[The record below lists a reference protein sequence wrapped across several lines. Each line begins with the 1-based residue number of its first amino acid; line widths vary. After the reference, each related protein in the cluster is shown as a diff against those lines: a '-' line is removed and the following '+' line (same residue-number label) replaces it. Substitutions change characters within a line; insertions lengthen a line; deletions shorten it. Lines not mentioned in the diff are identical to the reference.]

1 MATTASEVFSKIS
14 SRLIEGMML
23 HDRLADYY
31 DFLGLMGFKR
41 IHEYHFLRD
50 SADLRGVKRYYINH
64 FNMLLPDGEV
74 TPEWNIP
81 ESWAGHYREDVRI
94 ETKKN
99 AVKAGTEKWSEWAHD
114 TKRLYETCYRDLCDI
129 DEIAAA
135 CKVKELIMD
144 ADMSAK
150 CADRLSVRLK
160 GMDYD
165 MPTISIMQDEIHSEY
180 KEKTKEIGIS
190 IC

>member
-1 MATTASEVFSKIS
+1 MTPSEVFTKITTH
-14 SRLIEGMML
+14 LVEGMML
-23 HDRLADYY
+23 HDRMADYY

-41 IHEYHFLRD
+41 IHEYHFLKN
-50 SADLRGVKRYYINH
+50 AAEMRGVRRYYINH
-64 FNMLLPDGEV
+64 FNMLLPDGDV
-74 TPEWNIP
+74 APDWNIP
-81 ESWAGHYREDVRI
+81 ESWAGHYRADVRS

-99 AVKAGTEKWSEWAHD
+99 AVKAGVDKWCEWAHE
-114 TKRLYETCYRDLCDI
+114 TKRLYEECYRDLCEA

-135 CKVKELIMD
+135 CKVKELLMD

-150 CADRLSVRLK
+150 CADRLCVRLK

-165 MPTISIMQDEIHSEY
+165 MPTVSIMQDEIHSEY
-180 KEKTKEIGIS
+180 AKKTEGLEVS